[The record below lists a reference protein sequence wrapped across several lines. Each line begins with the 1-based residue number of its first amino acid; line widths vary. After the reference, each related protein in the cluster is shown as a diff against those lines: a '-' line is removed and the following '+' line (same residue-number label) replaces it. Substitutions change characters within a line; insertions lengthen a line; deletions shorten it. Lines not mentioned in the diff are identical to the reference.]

1 MGAKLLNWW
10 KHEEQTYLDIFS
22 GLFSNKHLRG
32 WLPEKNKNQNQ
43 KTKNKKKKFAK
54 DINKAL
60 WSQSLGWLGK
70 IKDISLEFLA
80 SD

>member
-32 WLPEKNKNQNQ
+32 WLPEK
-43 KTKNKKKKFAK
+43 KNKKQKK
-54 DINKAL
+54 
-60 WSQSLGWLGK
+60 SLQK
-70 IKDISLEFLA
+70 I
-80 SD
+80 